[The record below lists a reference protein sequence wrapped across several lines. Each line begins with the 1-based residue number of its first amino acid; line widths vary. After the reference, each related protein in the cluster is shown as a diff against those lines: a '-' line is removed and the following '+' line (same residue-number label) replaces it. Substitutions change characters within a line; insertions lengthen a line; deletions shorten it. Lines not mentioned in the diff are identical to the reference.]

1 MLNVLPE
8 VIEERTDDFTEALHD
23 GVINSYAPVKN
34 DDEQNLMPNSYVQI
48 PKIHEQADKKMPRLS
63 IATIKSI
70 EKIRGI
76 SCRTVL
82 WYVVFVG
89 FMVNYMYRININI
102 AIVEMI
108 LIRNSGAADHH
119 VSECLQSIPNQMN
132 STSSTS
138 QLNGVSV
145 VVVFFAWFFPSIFIR
160 MDIFNKDFS

>member
-8 VIEERTDDFTEALHD
+8 VIEERSDDLTETLDD
-23 GVINSYAPVKN
+23 GVINGYAPAKN
-34 DDEQNLMPNSYVQI
+34 DDEQNLMPNSDVQV
-48 PKIHEQADKKMPRLS
+48 PKIYEQPEKKMPRLS
-63 IATIKSI
+63 IATIVSI

-119 VSECLQSIPNQMN
+119 MSECLQSIPNQTN
-132 STSSTS
+132 STSSSS

-145 VVVFFAWFFPSIFIR
+145 VVFCVFFFHQFSFEWIFF
-160 MDIFNKDFS
+160 

>member
-8 VIEERTDDFTEALHD
+8 VIEERTDNLTETLDD
-23 GVINSYAPVKN
+23 GVINGYAPAKN
-34 DDEQNLMPNSYVQI
+34 DDEQNLMPNSDVQVPEI
-48 PKIHEQADKKMPRLS
+48 YEQTEKKMPRLS

-108 LIRNSGAADHH
+108 LIRNSGAADHQM
-119 VSECLQSIPNQMN
+119 SECLQSIPNQTN
-132 STSSTS
+132 STSSSS

-145 VVVFFAWFFPSIFIR
+145 DVFCVFFSINFHSSGYF
-160 MDIFNKDFS
+160 FNKVFS